1 MNSSQIAWRADRAL
15 PGLTELSDC
24 QVVKEICTYVYMNK
38 YTDIGLDVK
47 YFWPVQESEVRGQRH
62 MVSTPGGQAGPVGPA
77 SGGGF
82 WDEVKG
88 IILERL
94 RHGAP
99 KEMGR
104 GECLQVGLTEVFTLW
119 G

>member
-1 MNSSQIAWRADRAL
+1 MKSEKPRETGTGDAGFGD
-15 PGLTELSDC
+15 GF
-24 QVVKEICTYVYMNK
+24 
-38 YTDIGLDVK
+38 LD
-47 YFWPVQESEVRGQRH
+47 G
-62 MVSTPGGQAGPVGPA
+62 
-77 SGGGF
+77 
-82 WDEVKG
+82 VKG

-119 G
+119 GQNVT

>member
-1 MNSSQIAWRADRAL
+1 MFLAKWGVESGEWR
-15 PGLTELSDC
+15 
-24 QVVKEICTYVYMNK
+24 VKGEKPRETG
-38 YTDIGLDVK
+38 D
-47 YFWPVQESEVRGQRH
+47 RGQRSEGRGYWH
-62 MVSTPGGQAGPVGPA
+62 TVTTSGGQGGPVGPA
-77 SGGGF
+77 IGGGF
-82 WDEVKG
+82 WDEVEG

-94 RHGAP
+94 RLGAP